1 MAAVSEKR
9 IHALW
14 PSWALA
20 VGCLLLFIGE
30 RVYDTNATMRMAFG
44 IAGVVG
50 VLAAIVVRVNEFL
63 SAGPDKKPVAQRLL
77 YASLGVAAALAG
89 YGLIAF
95 VFDGDDDAAKRTRG
109 VLWGLWPTLMV
120 VSAAPL
126 VALEVAVASV
136 AFNPRYELTRVKNA
150 TSRGLSL
157 GLFMGS
163 LVFANYI
170 ANEKNEKIELSAEN
184 TTKPS
189 KETEQAVRDLTKEV
203 RVVLFYSRANEV
215 AETLLTYFEPLAAS
229 NPNLKLERVDH
240 ALAGELAKETGVTE
254 NGYVALI
261 GDGSKDKIRIG
272 TKARSARSSL
282 RRFDENFL
290 KALVK
295 VTTQKRI
302 AYIVAGHG
310 ERATTNAD
318 KEDKRATM
326 KSLKRQLEAWQ
337 FTVKTL
343 GVADGLGSELP
354 KDDGVIFLFGP
365 DKELLESEAQTLL
378 AATAKGVRMFI
389 TLDGDPDSATLDNLL
404 APLGVKFDKTR
415 LANDR
420 VYARLT
426 RTPADVT
433 NLVSNKYSSHASV
446 TTMTRNARE
455 LPTLL
460 STVGSVSQVEEGKLE
475 RVKTDLVL
483 KAMDDTFQDANNNL
497 EADEGEKKDRF
508 GIAAA
513 ITRTSTTGKKDDEAR
528 IFVLAD
534 SDVVA
539 DDLLQVAQGNIY
551 LFRDA
556 VAWLQRSVDPV
567 VPTVTEKDVK
577 IVHKKED
584 DSLLF
589 LGTTFLVPGLV
600 ILLGYFG
607 TRRRRRS

>member
-1 MAAVSEKR
+1 MAPVNDKR
-9 IHALW
+9 IHQLW
-14 PSWALA
+14 PSWAIL
-20 VGCLLLFIGE
+20 VGCVLLYIGE
-30 RVYDTNATMRMAFG
+30 RVFDTNETMRMALG
-44 IAGVVG
+44 ISGVVA
-50 VLAAIVVRVNEFL
+50 VLAAVVVRVNEML
-63 SAGPDKKPVAQRLL
+63 SASPDKKPVAQRILF
-77 YASLGVAAALAG
+77 ATLGVAAALAL
-89 YGLIAF
+89 YGMIAF

-109 VLWGLWPTLMV
+109 TLWGLWPTLLV
-120 VSAAPL
+120 VSASPL
-126 VALEVAVASV
+126 IALEVAVSSV
-136 AFNPRYELTRVKNA
+136 AFNPRYELTRVRNA
-150 TSRGLSL
+150 FSRGLSL
-157 GLFMGS
+157 GLFLGA

-170 ANEKNEKIELSAEN
+170 ANEKNEKYELSAEN
-184 TTKPS
+184 TTRAS
-189 KETEQAVRDLTKEV
+189 TQTQQAVRDLTKEV
-203 RVVLFYSRANEV
+203 RVVLFYARANEV
-215 AETLLTYFEPLAAS
+215 AETLDRYFEPLAAS
-229 NPNLKLERVDH
+229 NPNLKIERVDH

-254 NGYVALI
+254 NGYVALV
-261 GDGSKDKIRIG
+261 GDGSKDKIRVG
-272 TKARSARSSL
+272 TKARSARSAL

-302 AYIVAGHG
+302 AYIVTGHG
-310 ERATTNAD
+310 ERATKTAD

-343 GVADGLGSELP
+343 GVADGLGAEMP
-354 KDDGVIFLFGP
+354 KDDGIIFIFGP
-365 DKELLESEAQTLL
+365 DKELLESEAQTLVKG
-378 AATAKGVRMFI
+378 TAKGARIFI
-389 TLDGDPDSATLDNLL
+389 TLDGDAQSAKLDALL
-404 APLGVKFDKTR
+404 NPLGVKFDNTR
-415 LANDR
+415 LANER

-426 RTPADVT
+426 RTDADVE

-460 STVGSVSQVEEGKLE
+460 STVGSLSQVEEGKLE

-483 KAMDDTFQDANNNL
+483 KAMDDTFQDSNGNRKL
-497 EADEGEKKDRF
+497 DEGEKKDRF

-539 DDLLQVAQGNIY
+539 DDLLKVAQGNIY

-589 LGTTFLVPGLV
+589 LGTTFLVPAAV
-600 ILLGYFG
+600 MLLGYFG